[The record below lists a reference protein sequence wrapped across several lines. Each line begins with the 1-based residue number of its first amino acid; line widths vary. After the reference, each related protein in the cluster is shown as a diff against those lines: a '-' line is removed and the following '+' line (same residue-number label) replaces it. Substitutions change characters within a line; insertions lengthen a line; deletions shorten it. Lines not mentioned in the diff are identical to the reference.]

1 MKKLLCLVLFVLLA
15 ACGGGGGDAPS
26 APKAKTVISFYGDS
40 ITSGGQVARIVRG
53 DFIGLDYSVGG
64 QHSDVPLN
72 PADTASVV
80 VIRYGMADV
89 AHGLL
94 PSQTRA
100 NVEKLVADVRRLGKR
115 PIVVN
120 VSWTPSGIEL
130 PVNAALQGLV
140 DIDVSDLRGQ
150 LLDELHPDDAF
161 YALLNDRIHDE
172 LVRKWVDGQ
181 DAAAAWATVR
191 AERDA
196 LLKAT
201 DWTQLPD
208 IPASTRAAWAPYR
221 QALRDITGKAD
232 PFNIVWPVA
241 PG

>member
-1 MKKLLCLVLFVLLA
+1 MKTLLCLCLFALLS
-15 ACGGGGGDAPS
+15 ACGGGDPDT
-26 APKAKTVISFYGDS
+26 PKAKTVISFYGDY
-40 ITSGGQVARIVRG
+40 ITSGGQVVRIVRD
-53 DFIGLDYSVGG
+53 DFIGLDFAKGG

-72 PADTASVV
+72 SADTASVV

-89 AHGLL
+89 AHGLT
-94 PSQTRA
+94 PATTRA

-172 LVRKWVDGQ
+172 LVRKWVDSQ

-208 IPASTRAAWAPYR
+208 VPPSTRALWTDYR
-221 QALRDITGKAD
+221 QALRDVPEQAD
-232 PFNIVWPVA
+232 PFSIVWPVA